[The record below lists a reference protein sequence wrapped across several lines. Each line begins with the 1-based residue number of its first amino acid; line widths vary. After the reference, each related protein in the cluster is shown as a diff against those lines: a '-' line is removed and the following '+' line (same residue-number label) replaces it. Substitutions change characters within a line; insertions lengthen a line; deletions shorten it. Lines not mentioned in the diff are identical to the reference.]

1 VPPAVGPGQAQ
12 FIITVY
18 MAAMGIRTAMAIII
32 TIIRIGPTGR
42 IGLTGPAGRNNQLL
56 SPNRVDQ
63 AFNLWPDPDH
73 RQAWVVLPECREAVV
88 AKFGVDINL
97 CVKSVPPRRSI

>member
-12 FIITVY
+12 FITVY
-18 MAAMGIRTAMAIII
+18 MAAMGIRTAIAIII
-32 TIIRIGPTGR
+32 TIIRIG
-42 IGLTGPAGRNNQLL
+42 LTGPPGRNNQLL
-56 SPNRVDQ
+56 SPNRIDQ

-73 RQAWVVLPECREAVV
+73 RQAWVVLPERREAVV